1 MSDNYQVINCP
12 ACGKQMKKIFLTEIG
27 VNIDICTDGCGGIYL
42 DNREYEKL
50 DEKHEHVNQVIQEI
64 ENADFSHV
72 KVDEDAIRVCPV
84 CGTNMV
90 KNQLSVKGKIIIDEC
105 YSCGGK
111 FLDHG
116 ELTKIREE
124 YPAKKERSEVAMKAF
139 LYSPR
144 AAEMN
149 YLSISSIG
157 VRGRSTVGRLF
168 SALFRL

>member
-1 MSDNYQVINCP
+1 MADNYQVINCP

-50 DEKHEHVNQVIQEI
+50 DEKHEHVDQVIQEI

-84 CGTNMV
+84 CGANMV
-90 KNQLSVKGKIIIDEC
+90 KNPSSVKGKIIIDEC

-124 YPAKKERSEVAMKAF
+124 YSTEKERSEAAMKAF
-139 LYSPR
+139 LYSPE

-149 YLSISSIG
+149 YLSKSSAR
-157 VRGRSTVGRLF
+157 VGRSSTVGRLF